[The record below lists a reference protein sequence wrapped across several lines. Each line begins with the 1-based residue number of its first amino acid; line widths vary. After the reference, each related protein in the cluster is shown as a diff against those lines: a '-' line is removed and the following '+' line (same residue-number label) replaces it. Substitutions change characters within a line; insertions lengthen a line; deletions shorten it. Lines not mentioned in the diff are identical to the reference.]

1 MLMEGPARVPVRG
14 LPASGAEREDPPSG
28 EPAGTRAKWSSGGV
42 EPTEPWLLP
51 FPKRWSRWLPC
62 RPLIGDLLL
71 VGFVAM
77 CVLAGSIAQPHE
89 VRGGSPDPLNMSI
102 AALACLALLGRRRWP
117 VTVLLLTEAGQVFFL
132 AAQGPDGPILVPTLV
147 ALYTVAARGQFRRSV
162 WLASGVAVAHT
173 VMRIGLTPD
182 GFLSPEKYLSGIWMY
197 LPVAIGEAVR
207 AKRAYWTEVQAR
219 LARAEHEREDE
230 ARRRVTAERMRIA
243 RELHDV
249 VAHSIAMINIQAGVA
264 AHVIDRDVGQAREA
278 LVHIKTAS
286 RDALSELR
294 TTLGVLRQDGD
305 TDVPTEPTPGMDGI
319 GALIASYRGAGMPA
333 LLEESGAARAL
344 PAPVGLAL
352 YRIVQESLT
361 NAMKHAGDGASVL
374 VRVVYGDQAVEV
386 DVVDDGRGVPAP
398 VRAAA
403 ADGTGHGLL
412 GMRERAVAVGGSLVV
427 GPGPTGGF
435 SVHAVLPRHKGAL
448 TARRERGC
456 S

>member
-1 MLMEGPARVPVRG
+1 MLTEGPAQAAVRG
-14 LPASGAEREDPPSG
+14 LPAPGPDPVS
-28 EPAGTRAKWSSGGV
+28 ASGTRAVWPSAGADSA
-42 EPTEPWLLP
+42 EPGLLP
-51 FPKRWSRWLPC
+51 FPQRWSRWLPC

-71 VGFVAM
+71 VGLVLT
-77 CVLAGSIAQPHE
+77 CVLTGSIAQPHAASE
-89 VRGGSPDPLNMSI
+89 GTPDLLNMSI
-102 AALACLALLGRRRWP
+102 AGLACVALLGRRYRP
-117 VTVLLLTEAGQVFFL
+117 VMVLVLTEAGQVFFL
-132 AAQGPDGPILVPTLV
+132 AAHGPDGPILLPTLV
-147 ALYTVAARGQFRRSV
+147 ALFTVAASGQFRRSV
-162 WLASGVAVAHT
+162 WLASGVALAHT
-173 VMRIGLTPD
+173 AMRVGLTPD

-249 VAHSIAMINIQAGVA
+249 VAHSIAVINIQAGVA

-278 LVHIKTAS
+278 LIHIKTAS

-319 GALIASYRGAGMPA
+319 DALIGSYCGAGMSA
-333 LLEESGAARAL
+333 VLEESGAARVL

-374 VRVVYGDQAVEV
+374 VRVVYGEQAVEV
-386 DVVDDGRGVPAP
+386 DVIDDGRGAP

-403 ADGTGHGLL
+403 EGTGHGLL

-427 GPGPTGGF
+427 GPGPAGGF
-435 SVHAVLPRHKGAL
+435 SVRAVLPRHKGAL
-448 TARRERGC
+448 IARREKGC

>member
-1 MLMEGPARVPVRG
+1 MGSAG
-14 LPASGAEREDPPSG
+14 ASATED
-28 EPAGTRAKWSSGGV
+28 K
-42 EPTEPWLLP
+42 PWLLP
-51 FPKRWSRWLPC
+51 VPKPLSDWMPC
-62 RPLIGDLLL
+62 RPWTTETILIGLVLLCV
-71 VGFVAM
+71 VG
-77 CVLAGSIAQPHE
+77 GSLAQPKQ
-89 VRGGSPDPLNMSI
+89 GNTTGTPDALNLSI
-102 AALACLALLGRRRWP
+102 GAVSCLLLLGRRRWP
-117 VTVLLLTEAGQVFFL
+117 LWVLVATVASQVFFL
-132 AAQGPDGPILVPTLV
+132 AAGGPDGPILMPTMV
-147 ALYTVAARGQFRRSV
+147 ALYTLAARGQIRRSV
-162 WLASGVAVAHT
+162 WLASGVAITHT
-173 VMRIGLTPD
+173 VMRIGLTPESI
-182 GFLSPEKYLSGIWMY
+182 LSPEKFLAGIWMY

-264 AHVIDRDVGQAREA
+264 AHVIDKDVPQAKEA
-278 LVHIKTAS
+278 LIHIKVAS

-305 TDVPTEPTPGMDGI
+305 SDVPTEPTPGVDGVE
-319 GALIASYRGAGMPA
+319 ALVASYRNAGLPVS
-333 LLEESGAARAL
+333 LEESGETRTP

-361 NAMKHAGDGASVL
+361 NAMKHGGDGASAI
-374 VRVVYGDQAVEV
+374 VRVVYGERSVEV
-386 DVVDDGRGVPAP
+386 DVVDDGRGTPVP
-398 VRAAA
+398 RQGRA

-412 GMRERAVAVGGSLVV
+412 GMRERAAAVGGSLAV

-435 SVHAVLPRHKGAL
+435 SVHAVLPHHKGAL
-448 TARRERGC
+448 VARRDGN